1 MIIDI
6 IFSMYSYIYDTV
18 YRISEGSKHMAIN
31 LSVDDNLKNMFFEF
45 SIAMIDCCFMLRT
58 MDKCALLVYLRNKLK
73 ISDLRGNKKV
83 SISEA
88 YDGALRS
95 FDAIVS
101 HADFKLLRMSK
112 FNEIADVK
120 PLFDLIY
127 MQFTRLF
134 ENVFYSSPNVM
145 KVVVNDVNEYDIVRK
160 YGFFDYKMMN
170 TWNSIFDSYIKGI
183 NFVIYK
189 VMVNKFEF
197 FYTEFELERLS
208 CGEFIEEI
216 QYPFNINIL
225 LALLNGDS
233 IVELPYSINKAVSIN
248 CPSHSEFKIWLTDFL
263 VTHLSLIEN
272 FKLNYNNIRKDFVDK
287 IQEIDHNIN
296 KYGNKIN
303 FAMFDVFIYKLY
315 LKMMPSLNEVCEI
328 EQDILYA
335 IMLFKLVCGAI
346 RVEYHI
352 LGNLYDVE

>member
-1 MIIDI
+1 
-6 IFSMYSYIYDTV
+6 MYSDIYDTV

-31 LSVDDNLKNMFFEF
+31 LSVDCNLRNMFLDF
-45 SIAMIDCCFMLRT
+45 SGAMIDCCFMLRI

-88 YDGALRS
+88 YERVLNG
-95 FDAIVS
+95 FDTIVS

-112 FNEIADVK
+112 FNKIFDVK

-127 MQFTRLF
+127 SQFTCLF
-134 ENVFYSSPNVM
+134 ENVSYFSSNVM
-145 KVVVNDVNEYDIVRK
+145 KVVVNDVSEYDIVRK

-183 NFVIYK
+183 NFVLYK
-189 VMVNKFEF
+189 LMINKFEF

-225 LALLNGDS
+225 SALLNGDS
-233 IVELPYSINKAVSIN
+233 IVELPYSIDKAVAIN
-248 CPSHSEFKIWLTDFL
+248 CNSHSEFKMWLTDFL

-272 FKLNYNNIRKDFVDK
+272 FKLNYDNIRKDFVDK
-287 IQEIDHNIN
+287 IREIDHNIN

-315 LKMMPSLNEVCEI
+315 LKMMPSLNEICEI
-328 EQDILYA
+328 EQEILYA
-335 IMLFKLVCGAI
+335 IMLFKLVCGVI
-346 RVEYHI
+346 KIEYHI
-352 LGNLYDVE
+352 LGNIYNVE